1 MAKLEKKRRRIVVR
15 NSSIH
20 GRGVFAL
27 RRIPKGT
34 RIIEYKGKLIT
45 DKEADRRYSR
55 MHEHSPHTMLFS
67 LEGGWVIDA
76 TRRGNSARWIN
87 HSCAPNCEIE
97 EEGQPDFHRIAPR
110 YPPRATNL
118 LTTTTCRSARS
129 TPRRRSAS
137 TPAFAA
143 RGAAAARCSA
153 KKSEITGSIYSAIQ
167 IVLSEAVVEPLN
179 ICFEPVFQP

>member
-55 MHEHSPHTMLFS
+55 VHEHSPHTMLFS

-87 HSCAPNCEIE
+87 HSCAPNCDIE
-97 EEGQPDFHRIAPR
+97 EEGRRIFIESR
-110 YPPRATNL
+110 RDIRLGDELTYDYNL
-118 LTTTTCRSARS
+118 QIGEKHTKKAKREHACFCGARRCRG
-129 TPRRRSAS
+129 TML
-137 TPAFAA
+137 
-143 RGAAAARCSA
+143 G
-153 KKSEITGSIYSAIQ
+153 E
-167 IVLSEAVVEPLN
+167 EE
-179 ICFEPVFQP
+179 

>member
-34 RIIEYKGKLIT
+34 RIIEYEGKLIT

-55 MHEHSPHTMLFS
+55 VHEHSPHTMLFS

-87 HSCAPNCEIE
+87 HSCAPNCDIE
-97 EEGQPDFHRIAPR
+97 EEGQRIFIEAR
-110 YPPRATNL
+110 RDIRLGDELTYDYNL
-118 LTTTTCRSARS
+118 QIGEKHTKTAKREHACFCGARRCRG
-129 TPRRRSAS
+129 TML
-137 TPAFAA
+137 
-143 RGAAAARCSA
+143 G
-153 KKSEITGSIYSAIQ
+153 E
-167 IVLSEAVVEPLN
+167 EE
-179 ICFEPVFQP
+179 

>member
-27 RRIPKGT
+27 RRIPKDT

-55 MHEHSPHTMLFS
+55 VHEHSPHTMLFS

-87 HSCAPNCEIE
+87 HSCAPNCDIE
-97 EEGQPDFHRIAPR
+97 EEGRRIFIESRRDIQPGDELTYDYNLQIGEKHTKAAKREHACFC
-110 YPPRATNL
+110 RARR
-118 LTTTTCRSARS
+118 CRG
-129 TPRRRSAS
+129 TML
-137 TPAFAA
+137 
-143 RGAAAARCSA
+143 G
-153 KKSEITGSIYSAIQ
+153 EEEG
-167 IVLSEAVVEPLN
+167 
-179 ICFEPVFQP
+179 

>member
-55 MHEHSPHTMLFS
+55 VHEHSPHTMLFS

-87 HSCAPNCEIE
+87 HSCAPNCDIE
-97 EEGQPDFHRIAPR
+97 EEGRRIFIESRRDIHPGDELTYDYNLQIGEKHTKAAKR
-110 YPPRATNL
+110 EHACFCRARR
-118 LTTTTCRSARS
+118 CRG
-129 TPRRRSAS
+129 TML
-137 TPAFAA
+137 
-143 RGAAAARCSA
+143 G
-153 KKSEITGSIYSAIQ
+153 E
-167 IVLSEAVVEPLN
+167 EE
-179 ICFEPVFQP
+179 

>member
-27 RRIPKGT
+27 RRIPKDT

-55 MHEHSPHTMLFS
+55 VHEHSPHTMLFS

-87 HSCAPNCEIE
+87 HSCAPNCDIE
-97 EEGQPDFHRIAPR
+97 EEGRRIFIESRRDIQPGDELT
-110 YPPRATNL
+110 YDYNL
-118 LTTTTCRSARS
+118 QIGEKHTKTAKREHACFCGTRRCRG
-129 TPRRRSAS
+129 TML
-137 TPAFAA
+137 
-143 RGAAAARCSA
+143 G
-153 KKSEITGSIYSAIQ
+153 E
-167 IVLSEAVVEPLN
+167 EE
-179 ICFEPVFQP
+179 